1 MKTVEE
7 ISILDLQGWLSE
19 GLRSSQDITA
29 EYLQRISE
37 IDQKGPELNSV
48 IELNPDAMQIARD
61 LDAECSVRGPR
72 SALHGI
78 PILIKDNID
87 TADKMMTTAGSLALE
102 GSVALRDAHLVEKLR
117 QAGAVLLGK
126 TNLSEWAN
134 FRSTCSISGWSSRGG
149 QTKNP
154 YALDRTPCGSSSGSA
169 VAVAANLCAGAIGT
183 ETDGSVM
190 CPSHVN
196 AVVGIKP
203 TLGLVSRSG
212 IIPIAHS
219 QDTAGPMAKNVT
231 DAALLLGAIV
241 AVDPRDP
248 ATQNNDR
255 AHHDDYTQ
263 YLDANGLEGA
273 RIGVARN
280 LFGANPHVDQ
290 IIEES
295 IALMAAQGA
304 EVVDPAD
311 IPNAKEMW
319 TAELEVLLF
328 EFKADLNTYLRGLP
342 SNFPVRSLDQLI
354 AFNERNADRVM
365 PFFGQERLLAAAE
378 RGDLEE
384 EAYVDALEKCH
395 RLSRTE
401 GLDAVLQAHSLDAVV
416 APSGRPAWLIDP
428 INGDM
433 GSGGS
438 STPAAVAG
446 YPSVTVPA
454 GQVSGLP
461 VGVSFIGGAFS
472 EPVLIRL
479 AYAFEQATQARR
491 SPQYLATIDMG
502 RPETA

>member
-1 MKTVEE
+1 
-7 ISILDLQGWLSE
+7 
-19 GLRSSQDITA
+19 
-29 EYLQRISE
+29 
-37 IDQKGPELNSV
+37 
-48 IELNPDAMQIARD
+48 
-61 LDAECSVRGPR
+61 
-72 SALHGI
+72 
-78 PILIKDNID
+78 
-87 TADKMMTTAGSLALE
+87 
-102 GSVALRDAHLVEKLR
+102 
-117 QAGAVLLGK
+117 
-126 TNLSEWAN
+126 
-134 FRSTCSISGWSSRGG
+134 
-149 QTKNP
+149 
-154 YALDRTPCGSSSGSA
+154 
-169 VAVAANLCAGAIGT
+169 
-183 ETDGSVM
+183 M

-231 DAALLLGAIV
+231 DAALVLGV
-241 AVDPRDP
+241 LTGDDPRDP
-248 ATQNNDR
+248 ATQNHDR
-255 AHHDDYTQ
+255 AHYDDYTQ
-263 YLDANGLEGA
+263 FLDLDGLKGA

-280 LFGANPHVDQ
+280 LFGANPRADQ

-295 IALMAAQGA
+295 IATMAAQGA

-311 IPNAKEMW
+311 IPNAKDMW
-319 TAELEVLLF
+319 TDELEVLLF

-342 SNFPVRSLDQLI
+342 PDFPVRSLDQLI
-354 AFNERNADRVM
+354 AFNEQNADRVM
-365 PFFGQERLLAAAE
+365 PLFGQERLLAAAE

-384 EAYVDALEKCH
+384 EEYIDALEKCR

-401 GLDAVLQAHSLDAVV
+401 GLDAVLKAHNLDALI

-446 YPSVTVPA
+446 YPSITVPA

-461 VGVSFIGGAFS
+461 VGVSFIGPAFS
-472 EPVLIRL
+472 ESVLIRL

-491 SPQYLATIDMG
+491 PPQYLDTV
-502 RPETA
+502 T